1 MALQYVQSRQQK
13 RGNSILGT
21 LGTLATLGGTA
32 FGVPWLSAL
41 GTFFGG
47 ANTLMNGGGSGSS
60 GSVAQETGSALGT
73 VLSGL
78 KDIWTKPTD
87 NNIAKT
93 QEKQAADKIQ
103 SIGEKSGTAKT
114 SSWPPYGQDYVDSN
128 GIRWEWDKKGG
139 CFGTGGWREY
149 SLFNPLYDW
158 FRG

>member
-1 MALQYVQSRQQK
+1 MALTTMQAPQGQK
-13 RGNSILGT
+13 KRSTLGT
-21 LGTLATLGGTA
+21 LGILAGLGGAA
-32 FGVPWLSAL
+32 FGVPLLTTL
-41 GTFFGG
+41 GTAMSG
-47 ANTLMNGGGSGSS
+47 ADALINGGSGGDT
-60 GSVAQETGSALGT
+60 GSVAKQTGGALND

-78 KDIWTKPTD
+78 KDVWLKPTD

-93 QEKQAADKIQ
+93 KEQQAADKIQ

-128 GIRWEWDKKGG
+128 GIKWEWDKKGG

-149 SLFNPLYDW
+149 SPFNPLYDW